1 MFRSPDGARY
11 AKYGPADDLAA
22 ERDRVEW
29 LTAQDFPGQ
38 RVLDWRITD
47 EGACLVTSAVRGV
60 PADRL
65 SRDDL
70 RKTWPSIAE
79 VLGRL
84 HALPGCPF
92 SRDLSLMYA
101 KAADVVARDA
111 VNPDFLPEDQV
122 GTPPA
127 ELLARLTPELDL
139 RHRQEAEQTVVC
151 HGDLTLPN
159 IVVDPATLTVT
170 GFVDLGRLGLADPH
184 ADYALLFATAGE
196 TPRTGLFD
204 ADPDRLRF
212 YLHLDP
218 LTWG

>member
-1 MFRSPDGARY
+1 M
-11 AKYGPADDLAA
+11 
-22 ERDRVEW
+22 E
-29 LTAQDFPGQ
+29 
-38 RVLDWRITD
+38 
-47 EGACLVTSAVRGV
+47 GV

-70 RKTWPSIAE
+70 EKTWPSIAE

-84 HALPGCPF
+84 HGLQGCPF
-92 SRDLSLMYA
+92 SRDLSFMYA
-101 KAADVVARDA
+101 KAADVVARGA

-139 RHRQEAEQTVVC
+139 RHRQEAEQSVVC

-184 ADYALLFATAGE
+184 ADLALLFATAQE
-196 TPRTGLFD
+196 MPPEGLFD
-204 ADPDRLRF
+204 VDPDRLRF